1 MYACTSREYA
11 LHDMP
16 GPSWVEKLFAAIIA
30 KRVLVL
36 LVWLALAPG
45 AAWLALK
52 LPSDGAIDRLVVEK
66 DPDVIRTRAFQQ
78 VFPEGRQVVLL
89 FEPSGDVFAPA
100 VLHELAAVEDALGKV
115 KGVVPFS
122 ALSLFRRRE
131 ADLAATGFAARFR
144 TFAEGSTFFRR
155 QGLVGEHHLSLAVT
169 FVAPGTHERDA
180 TLDELDRVM
189 TGVPHATLG
198 EPRRVGQP
206 YVEQWL
212 ETETKTATVR
222 YFPLFGAFVVVLVL
236 ALYRSWR
243 ALLAILVTLGVT
255 VLLAM
260 AVGQLLGFTLTI
272 VSELVPLVVLVTATA
287 TLVYLHSRY
296 IQQPENVSLEQHH
309 VFALANKALPVTA
322 SIVAALLGFAA
333 LAVSQIRP
341 IREMG
346 VWTAS
351 GLAISWLTAFTLF
364 PALQRLLSCPTRR
377 GTTSTGRLYLRFA
390 DALPGF
396 TYRFRWPILVIAFA
410 VMVAGGAALFGVPG
424 GLIAPMR
431 MEVDAVEY
439 IDASLPLRKDMAAYE
454 KAIAGLAAVR
464 IWVKTED
471 GAVVEPKTL
480 QALDHFSTAVSN
492 EPGVSSVIGPTTLL
506 RLRRY
511 VAGQGDTLP
520 EDEEGFGEAV
530 ADFEQLLLTEQELR
544 GFIDLKSLGQAQL
557 MVVTRRGDAAS
568 FEALKSRLDALWK
581 AEQARSPA
589 LTAAHAEVVGESILQ
604 AKISEHLVPTLTE
617 SFGLTALLI
626 FLTFLVVFRSGAA
639 RVMAMVPSVFAI
651 LATCLVMR
659 LTGIPLNVATILI
672 ATTVLG
678 TTENDQ
684 VHFFHHYQ
692 EAKKDGASAEKS
704 MRHTF
709 HISGHA
715 IIYATLINAS
725 GFLAL
730 AFSNLPPMRQ
740 FGIVSAIAFGFSML
754 ADFTA
759 LPAALWVFLRQRPD
773 AKTP

>member
-1 MYACTSREYA
+1 MGE
-11 LHDMP
+11 
-16 GPSWVEKLFAAIIA
+16 PSWVEKLFAAIIA
-30 KRVLVL
+30 KRWLVV
-36 LVWLALAPG
+36 LVWLALVPG

-66 DPDVIRTRAFQQ
+66 DPDVVRTRAFQQ

-89 FEPSGDVFAPA
+89 FEPSGDVFAPE
-100 VLHELAAVEDALGKV
+100 VLSQVAAVEDALGKV

-131 ADLAATGFAARFR
+131 ADLSAEGFASRFR
-144 TFAEGSTFFRR
+144 TFAEGSAFFRR
-155 QGLVGEHHLSLAVT
+155 QGLVGAKHLSVAVT
-169 FVAPGTHERDA
+169 FTAPGPHERDA
-180 TLDELDRVM
+180 TLGEIDRVVDS
-189 TGVPHATLG
+189 VPHAALG
-198 EPRRVGQP
+198 APRRVGQP

-212 ETETKTATVR
+212 ESETKAATVR

-243 ALLAILVTLGVT
+243 ALLAILLTLGVT

-260 AVGQLLGFTLTI
+260 GLGQLIGFTLTI

-296 IQQPENVSLEQHH
+296 IQQPEDVPLERHH

-346 VWTAS
+346 VWTAA
-351 GLAISWLTAFTLF
+351 GLALSWLTSMTLF
-364 PALQRLLSCPTRR
+364 PALQRLLACPTRK
-377 GTTSTGRLYLRFA
+377 GTTPAGRLYVRLA

-396 TYRFRWPILVIAFA
+396 TYRFRWPLLVGSVV
-410 VMVAGGAALFGVPG
+410 VMVAGGSALFGTPG
-424 GLIAPMR
+424 LVTPMR

-439 IDASLPLRKDMAAYE
+439 LDESLPLRKDMAVYE
-454 KAIAGLAAVR
+454 QAVAGLAAVR

-471 GAVVEPKTL
+471 GAVVDAKTL
-480 QALDHFSTAVSN
+480 QALDRFSTAVGN

-511 VAGQGDTLP
+511 VAGQGDGLP
-520 EDEEGFGEAV
+520 EDEEGFAEAV

-544 GFIDLKSLGQAQL
+544 GFIDLKTLGQAQL
-557 MVVTRRGDAAS
+557 MVLTKRGDAAS
-568 FEALKSRLDALWK
+568 FEALEAKLQGLWK
-581 AEQARSPA
+581 TEQARSPA
-589 LTAAHAEVVGESILQ
+589 LATATAEVVGESILQ
-604 AKISEHLVPTLTE
+604 SKIGEHLVPTLTE
-617 SFGLTALLI
+617 SFGLTAALI

-639 RVMAMVPSVFAI
+639 RIMAMVPSVFAI
-651 LATCLVMR
+651 LATFLVMR

-692 EAKKDGASAEKS
+692 EVKKDGASAEKS
-704 MRHTF
+704 MLHTL
-709 HISGHA
+709 HVSGHA

-740 FGIVSAIAFGFSML
+740 FGIVTSIAFAFSML

-759 LPAALWVFLRQRPD
+759 LPAALWIFLRQRPD
-773 AKTP
+773 PKPEPQRP

>member
-1 MYACTSREYA
+1 MYASTWREYA
-11 LHDMP
+11 LAQMT
-16 GPSWVEKLFAAIIA
+16 GASRVEKLFAAIIE

-36 LVWLALAPG
+36 VLWLALVPG
-45 AAWLALK
+45 AAWLALQ

-66 DPDVIRTRAFQQ
+66 DPDVVRTRAFQQ

-89 FEPSGDVFAPA
+89 FEPQGDVFAP
-100 VLHELAAVEDALGKV
+100 VVVRELAAVEDALGTV
-115 KGVVPFS
+115 KGVVSFS

-131 ADLAATGFAARFR
+131 ADLAAEGFASRFR
-144 TFAEGSTFFRR
+144 TFAEGSSFFRR

-169 FVAPGTHERDA
+169 FVAPSTKERDA
-180 TLDELDRVM
+180 TLGELDRVLK
-189 TGVPHATLG
+189 TVPHASLG

-206 YVEQWL
+206 YVEEWL
-212 ETETKTATVR
+212 ETETASATLR

-255 VLLAM
+255 VLLSM
-260 AVGQLLGFTLTI
+260 GLGQLFGFTLTI

-296 IQQPENVSLEQHH
+296 IQQPEDATLEQHH

-351 GLAISWLTAFTLF
+351 GLALSWLTSFTLF
-364 PALQRLLSCPTRR
+364 PALQRLLACPTRR
-377 GTTSTGRLYLRFA
+377 GLTSTGRLYARLA

-396 TYRFRWPILVIAFA
+396 TYRFRWPVLLVATV
-410 VMVAGGAALFGVPG
+410 VMLAGAGSLFGVPG
-424 GLIAPMR
+424 QLTPMR

-439 IDASLPLRKDMAAYE
+439 IDPSLPLRKDMMAYE

-471 GAVVEPKTL
+471 GAVVEPSTL
-480 QALDHFSTAVSN
+480 HALDAFSTAVSN

-520 EDEEGFGEAV
+520 DDEEAFAEAV
-530 ADFEQLLLTEQELR
+530 ADFEQLLLTEKELR

-568 FEALKSRLDALWK
+568 FEALKGRLDALWK

-589 LTAAHAEVVGESILQ
+589 LAKATAEVVGESILQ
-604 AKISEHLVPTLTE
+604 AKIGEHLVPTLVE
-617 SFGLTALLI
+617 SFGLTAALI

-639 RVMAMVPSVFAI
+639 RVMAMVPSLFAI
-651 LATCLVMR
+651 LATFLVMR
-659 LTGIPLNVATILI
+659 LFGIPLNVATILI

-692 EAKKDGASAEKS
+692 EAKKDGASAERA
-704 MRHTF
+704 MLHTL
-709 HISGHA
+709 HVSGHA

-740 FGIVSAIAFGFSML
+740 FGIVSAIAFAFSML

-759 LPAALWVFLRQRPD
+759 LPAALWVFLRQKPD
-773 AKTP
+773 AKP

>member
-1 MYACTSREYA
+1 MYASTSQEYA
-11 LHDMP
+11 PQHMP
-16 GPSWVEKLFAAIIA
+16 EATWVEKLFTAIIA
-30 KRVLVL
+30 KRVLVV
-36 LVWLALAPG
+36 LVWLALVPG
-45 AAWLALK
+45 AAWLAWR

-66 DPDVIRTRAFQQ
+66 DPDVVRTRAFQQ

-89 FEPSGDVFAPA
+89 FEPTGDVFSP
-100 VLHELAAVEDALGKV
+100 VVVRELAAVEDALGGV

-131 ADLAATGFAARFR
+131 ADLTTEGFATRFR

-155 QGLVGEHHLSLAVT
+155 QGLVGEHHLSIAVT

-180 TLDELDRVM
+180 TLVELDRVL
-189 TGVPHATLG
+189 TTVSHASLG

-206 YVEQWL
+206 YVEEWL
-212 ETETKTATVR
+212 ESETKRATVR

-243 ALLAILVTLGVT
+243 ALVAILVTLGVT

-260 AVGQLLGFTLTI
+260 GLGQLLGFTLTI

-296 IQQPENVSLEQHH
+296 IQQPENVTLEQHH
-309 VFALANKALPVTA
+309 VFALTNKALPVTA

-346 VWTAS
+346 LWTAT
-351 GLAISWLTAFTLF
+351 GLALSWLTSFTLF
-364 PALQRLLSCPTRR
+364 PALQRLLHCPTRK
-377 GTTSTGRLYLRFA
+377 GITPTGRLYVRLA

-396 TYRFRWPILVIAFA
+396 TYRFRWLLLLGSAV
-410 VMVAGGAALFGVPG
+410 VMVAGGFALFGVPG
-424 GLIAPMR
+424 LLAPMR

-439 IDASLPLRKDMAAYE
+439 IDESLPLRKDMAAYE

-464 IWVKTED
+464 IWVKTDD

-480 QALDHFSTAVSN
+480 HALDRFSTAVSN

-511 VAGQGDTLP
+511 VAGQGDALP
-520 EDEEGFGEAV
+520 DDEEGFAEAV
-530 ADFEQLLLTEQELR
+530 ADFEQLLLTEKELR

-568 FEALKSRLDALWK
+568 FEALRARLDALWK
-581 AEQARSPA
+581 AEQARSPSLA
-589 LTAAHAEVVGESILQ
+589 SAHAEVVGESILQ
-604 AKISEHLVPTLTE
+604 AKIGEHLVPTLTE
-617 SFGLTALLI
+617 SFGLTAALI

-639 RVMAMVPSVFAI
+639 RVMAMVPSLFAI
-651 LATCLVMR
+651 LATFLVMR
-659 LTGIPLNVATILI
+659 LFGIPLNVATILI

-692 EAKKDGASAEKS
+692 EAKKEGASAERA
-704 MRHTF
+704 MLHTL

-730 AFSNLPPMRQ
+730 SFSNLPPMRQ